1 MNKYYTRT
9 GDDGTTGILGGGR
22 LPKNHPRLEAV
33 GVIDEVTAALGVAR
47 ANSQTERCAEIIL
60 SVQGD
65 LYTLMS
71 EVAALPE
78 HAEKFRTIDEAKVTW
93 LEKQIET
100 IQSSVKP
107 PKEFIIPGDTSAGAV
122 LDLARTIVR
131 RAERRAA
138 GLYHNGDLENV
149 QVLRYLNRLS
159 SLCFALELLE
169 TQAGGKN
176 KPTLVTD

>member
-22 LPKNHPRLEAV
+22 LPKNHPRIEAV
-33 GVIDEVTAALGVAR
+33 GNIDEVTASLGVGR
-47 ANSQTERCAEIIL
+47 ANCQTERCAEIIL
-60 SVQGD
+60 AVQGD

-71 EVAALPE
+71 EVSALPE
-78 HAEKFRTIDEAKVTW
+78 HAEKFRAIDEAKVIW
-93 LEKQIET
+93 LEEQIKF
-100 IQSSVKP
+100 IQESITP
-107 PKEFIIPGDTSAGAV
+107 PKEFIIPGDTPAGAA

-131 RAERRAA
+131 RAERSAA
-138 GLYHNGDLENV
+138 ELYHNGDLENV

-169 TQAGGKN
+169 IQAGGRD